1 MGAEPSKPAP
11 VKQMTMHDVV
21 FQLKMSKKRFE
32 REWKR
37 AEKEKKANL
46 KKAKKQMKIGNEEG
60 ARLFV
65 QNAQN
70 DAAKGMK
77 YLQMSAR
84 LDSMA
89 STLKSNHNS
98 NEIMAHLTQNVT
110 PILSKEANAIPLEA
124 MVQNFENFQES
135 YDKISVTTNLIS
147 SNFDKMN
154 MGNQNQKTSDQLFNQ
169 LKDEVNYEMGKNMGI
184 EDLPQTSTNTNT
196 NTETAKPEVQKN
208 EVDDYINNL
217 RNLG

>member
-1 MGAEPSKPAP
+1 MGAEPSKPQP
-11 VKQMTMHDVV
+11 KQMTMHDVV

-32 REWKR
+32 REWKK
-37 AEKEKKANL
+37 AEKDKKANL

-98 NEIMAHLTQNVT
+98 NEIMQHLTQNVT
-110 PILSKEANAIPLEA
+110 PILSKEANAIPLEH
-124 MVQNFENFQES
+124 MVRNFESFQES

-154 MGNQNQKTSDQLFNQ
+154 MGNQNIKTSDELFNQ
-169 LKDEVNYEMGKNMGI
+169 LKDEVNYEMGKNMGL
-184 EDLPQTSTNTNT
+184 EDLPASTNTNT
-196 NTETAKPEVQKN
+196 QTEKAQPQTN

-217 RNLG
+217 RHLG